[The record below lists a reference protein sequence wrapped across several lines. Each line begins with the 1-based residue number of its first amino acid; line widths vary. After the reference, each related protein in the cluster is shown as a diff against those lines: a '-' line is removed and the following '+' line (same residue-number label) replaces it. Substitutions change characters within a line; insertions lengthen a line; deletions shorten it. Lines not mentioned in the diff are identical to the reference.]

1 MKLYIIA
8 GERSGDLHGSN
19 LVKAMLRLNPN
30 LSFRGFGGDE
40 MQKSGVHLVM
50 HYNQLAFM
58 GFQAVV
64 NFLKIAKYMKD
75 CKADI
80 LAYKPDALILIDY
93 GGFNR
98 QMATF
103 GKTNGI
109 KVLYYIPPKVW
120 AWRQGRAWQLKKDVD
135 RMFVILPFEKEFY
148 KKYDFE
154 VDYVGNPVVDA
165 IKAFAPNLNFLVEN
179 KLSKEKRIVAFLPG
193 SRTMELKT
201 IVPLMAE
208 VAKRNLD
215 YQYVVAA
222 VDNLPQE
229 LYSPLKEIGNV
240 KFVYN
245 ATYDLLT
252 YAEAAIVTSGTATL
266 ETALFKVPQVVV
278 YKAGRLE
285 YLIASNVIKVKFIS
299 LVNLIA
305 GKEVVK
311 EMIQSKANVESVGGE
326 LQALLQDQ
334 PHREKVLKEYD
345 QLYKTL
351 DIGSASENTAR
362 LIMNYLSPKS

>member
-1 MKLYIIA
+1 MKYYIIA

-19 LVKAMLRLNPN
+19 LVKAMLRLDP
-30 LSFRGFGGDE
+30 SATFRGFGGDE
-40 MQKSGVHLVM
+40 MQKAGVHLVM

-58 GFQAVV
+58 GFQAVI

-80 LAYKPDALILIDY
+80 LEFKPDALILIDY

-103 GKTNGI
+103 GKKNDI

-120 AWRQGRAWQLKKDVD
+120 AWRQGRAWQLKENVD

-148 KKYDFE
+148 KKYDFN
-154 VDYVGNPVVDA
+154 VDYVGNPVLDA
-165 IKAFAPNLNFLVEN
+165 IQSFVPNPNFLIDN
-179 KLSKEKRIVAFLPG
+179 NLSKEKRIVAFLPG
-193 SRTMELKT
+193 SRKMELKM

-208 VAKRNLD
+208 VAKRNPE
-215 YQYVVAA
+215 YQYAVAA

-229 LYSPLKEIGNV
+229 LYSSLKELANV

-245 ATYDLLT
+245 ATYDLLNH
-252 YAEAAIVTSGTATL
+252 AQAAIVTSGTATL
-266 ETALFKVPQVVV
+266 ETALFKVPQIVV
-278 YKAGRLE
+278 YKAGGLE
-285 YLIASNVIKVKFIS
+285 FMIASSVIKVKFIS

-305 GKEVVK
+305 ETEVVK
-311 EMIQSKANVESVGGE
+311 EMIQGNANVESVGGE
-326 LQALLQDQ
+326 LQALLKDQ
-334 PHREKVLKEYD
+334 SYREKMLKEYN

-351 DIGSASENTAR
+351 DIGSASENTAK
-362 LIMNYLSPKS
+362 LITNYLGSKA

>member
-1 MKLYIIA
+1 MKYYLIA

-19 LVKAMLRLNPN
+19 LVKAMLRLDPN
-30 LSFRGFGGDE
+30 SSFRGFGGDE
-40 MQKSGVHLVM
+40 MQKVGVHLVM

-58 GFQAVV
+58 GFQAVI
-64 NFLKIAKYMKD
+64 NFFKIAKYMKY

-80 LAYKPDALILIDY
+80 QQYQPDALILIDY

-98 QMATF
+98 RMATF
-103 GKTNGI
+103 GKEKGFT
-109 KVLYYIPPKVW
+109 VFYYIPPKVW

-154 VDYVGNPVVDA
+154 VDYVGNPVLDA
-165 IKAFAPNLNFLVEN
+165 IRSFTADPHFLIEN
-179 KLSKEKRIVAFLPG
+179 NLSKEKRIVAFLPG
-193 SRTMELKT
+193 SRKMELQK

-208 VAKRNLD
+208 VAKKNPA

-222 VDNLPQE
+222 VDNLPAE
-229 LYSPLKEIGNV
+229 LYAPLKEMNNV
-240 KFVYN
+240 KFVHN

-252 YAEAAIVTSGTATL
+252 YADAAIVTSGTATL

-278 YKAGRLE
+278 YKAGGLE
-285 YLIASNVIKVKFIS
+285 YLIVIAVIKVKFIS

-311 EMIQSKANVESVGGE
+311 EMIQRQANAESVAGE
-326 LQALLQDQ
+326 LQALLQNQ
-334 PHREKVLKEYD
+334 PYREKMLKEYD
-345 QLYKTL
+345 RLYKTL
-351 DIGSASENTAR
+351 DIGSASENTAK
-362 LIMNYLSPKS
+362 LILDFMI